1 MIKSMTKKFLGKFDK
16 KILAK
21 FDQFRGIAELD
32 NNALEFQPDSV
43 ELEKQPVPLVVRLT
57 YYLLLALVLGAL
69 IWSILA
75 KMDMI
80 VTARGKLIST
90 GKQVVVQPLVNSI
103 IKKFHVDVGQIV
115 KKGQPLISLDPTFAM
130 ADETQVQVRL
140 GALKVQ
146 MKRMECELAGT
157 PFRETPDMDPTE
169 ATLQMNLYKGRQN
182 EYKAKLENY
191 ISRIVQAEGE
201 VSSFSK
207 QLESLK
213 VQLEAAQE
221 VLAMRKKV
229 FSEGADTRLSVLEA
243 QSNYSSIQARAENT
257 ANDLKVRQQQIAQAK
272 AERDAFVSN
281 WNNETANTLTA
292 TRKEHDT
299 LVEQFAKASRYRELA
314 ELASPVDAVV
324 LDMGQYSV
332 GSVVKEG
339 MPMMTLVPLN
349 TPLEAEISIET
360 KDVGY
365 VHVGDE
371 VRLKLDAFPFQR
383 HGTMEG
389 KLRVVSEDAYV
400 ANSGE
405 SGQKVPTFQAR
416 VELTNTKLRDV
427 AKDTRLLPGMTLT
440 AEIVVGDRRV
450 ISFLAYPI
458 IRGLDESLREP

>member
-1 MIKSMTKKFLGKFDK
+1 MSKSIAK
-16 KILAK
+16 KILEK
-21 FDQFRGIAELD
+21 FDQFRTPAGLD
-32 NNALEFQPDSV
+32 TNALEFQPDSV
-43 ELEKQPVPLVVRLT
+43 ELEKQPVPLVTRLT
-57 YYLLLALVLGAL
+57 YHILVSLVLIAL
-69 IWSILA
+69 IWAILA

-80 VTARGKLIST
+80 VTAQGKLIST

-103 IKKFHVDVGQIV
+103 IKKFHVDVGQVV
-115 KKGQPLISLDPTFAM
+115 KKGQPLVSLDPTFAM
-130 ADETQVQVRL
+130 ADEAQVQVRL
-140 GALKVQ
+140 AALKVQ

-157 PFRETPDMDPTE
+157 PFRVTPDMDQTE
-169 ATLQMNLYKGRQN
+169 ATLQINLYKGRQN

-191 ISRIVQAEGE
+191 SSRIVQAEGE
-201 VSSFSK
+201 VASYTK
-207 QLESLK
+207 QLESLNR
-213 VQLEAAQE
+213 QLESARE
-221 VLAMRKKV
+221 VLAMRNKV
-229 FSEGADTRLSVLEA
+229 FAEGADTRLSVLDAEGT
-243 QSNYSSIQARAENT
+243 YSSIQANVENVT
-257 ANDLKVRQQQIAQAK
+257 NQMKVRKQQIEQAK
-272 AERDAFVSN
+272 AERDAFISN
-281 WNNETANTLTA
+281 WNNETANTLTT

-314 ELASPVDAVV
+314 ELTSPTDAVV

-339 MPMMTLVPLN
+339 MPIMTLVPLN

-365 VHVGDE
+365 VHIGDE

-383 HGTMEG
+383 HGTMDG

-400 ANSGE
+400 ANSSE
-405 SGQKVPTFQAR
+405 NNQKIPTFQAR

-427 AKDTRLLPGMTLT
+427 AKDTRFLPGMTLT
-440 AEIVVGDRRV
+440 AEIVVGERRV

>member
-1 MIKSMTKKFLGKFDK
+1 MNKNIK
-16 KILAK
+16 KILDK
-21 FDQFRGIAELD
+21 LPSLHGKGELD
-32 NNALEFQPDSV
+32 TKALEFQPDSV
-43 ELEKQPVPLVVRLT
+43 ELEKQPVPVITRMT
-57 YYLLLALVLGAL
+57 YYILLLLVLTAL
-69 IWSILA
+69 IWSIIA

-115 KKGQPLISLDPTFAM
+115 KKGQALVSLDPTFAM
-130 ADETQVQVRL
+130 ADEAQVQIRL
-140 GALKVQ
+140 ATLKVQ
-146 MKRMECELAGT
+146 LKRLECELAGT
-157 PFRETPDMDPTE
+157 TFRVTPDMDPSE
-169 ATLQMNLYKGRQN
+169 AALQLSLYKGRQN

-191 ISRIVQAEGE
+191 NSQIVQAKGE
-201 VSSFSK
+201 VGSFTK
-207 QLESLK
+207 RLESLQH
-213 VQLEAAQE
+213 QLKSAEE

-229 FSEGADTRLSVLEA
+229 FAEGADTRLSVLEA
-243 QSNYSSIQARAENT
+243 ESQYSAIQANAEGI
-257 ANDLKVRQQQIAQAK
+257 ANELKVRQQRIAQAE
-272 AERDAFVSN
+272 ADRDAFISN
-281 WNNETANTLTA
+281 WRNDTANTLTSS
-292 TRKEHDT
+292 RKEHDQ
-299 LVEQFAKASRYRELA
+299 LVEQFAKAARYRELA
-314 ELASPVDAVV
+314 ELTSPVDAVV

-339 MPMMTLVPLN
+339 MPIMTLVPLN

-360 KDVGY
+360 KDIGY
-365 VHVGDE
+365 VHIGDE

-405 SGQKVPTFQAR
+405 SSNQKVPTFQAR
-416 VELTNTKLRDV
+416 VELTKTKLRDI
-427 AKDTRLLPGMTLT
+427 AKDTRFLPGMTLT